1 MRKRKQ
7 IGLRAMST
15 ILAAVL
21 LMAGMS
27 TANLP
32 IRDMSVSAKTLAEL
46 QDERQA
52 NESKIAEKQ
61 KKLDSLQSNM
71 NENEQYQKTLK
82 EKIALQQENLD
93 IVSEELK
100 RIGTSISE
108 TEDAIAQAEDDITVM
123 EADIAIGLDEF
134 KMRLRAMYVQGNDS
148 LASALVGATD
158 FYDLLSKYELM
169 SRVANH
175 DNDLVNT
182 LKDKL
187 ETCNEKKAQLEKQ
200 QESLSKQQS
209 DQQAKKDEFSTALM
223 DLQDTYSETSD
234 AQEQMEREKESLN
247 ADVSTLE
254 KQNAELDA
262 EEAEIKAAIAKA
274 AEEQKRKEE
283 EARKQKEAAEAA
295 AAAQRQQEAQQQ
307 QQQNNSS
314 SNSNSNSNSSGN
326 SNSNSNSNS
335 SNNNSSSDNN
345 NSNNNN
351 SNTTP
356 STDNNNSSGGN
367 SSAGFTWPC
376 PGFYTISSGYESRW
390 GTFHGALD
398 IAGGN
403 DGAAVVASRGGTV
416 VVAVSGCPHNYG
428 KSSSC
433 GCGGGYGNYVVIQH
447 DGTYST
453 LYGHMASL
461 TVSVG
466 DTVSQGQTIGYVGS
480 TGFSTGAHLH
490 FEVRV
495 NGSKVNPADYLY

>member
-52 NESKIAEKQ
+52 NETKIAEKQ

-307 QQQNNSS
+307 QQQQQQNNSS

-326 SNSNSNSNS
+326 SNSNSNS
-335 SNNNSSSDNN
+335 SNNNSSSD
-345 NSNNNN
+345 NNN

>member
-52 NESKIAEKQ
+52 NETKIAEKQ

-209 DQQAKKDEFSTALM
+209 DQQAKKDEFSAALM

-307 QQQNNSS
+307 QQQQQQNNSS

-326 SNSNSNSNS
+326 SNSNSNS
-335 SNNNSSSDNN
+335 SNNNSSSD
-345 NSNNNN
+345 NNN

-428 KSSSC
+428 KSFSC

>member
-52 NESKIAEKQ
+52 NETKIAEKQ

-209 DQQAKKDEFSTALM
+209 DQQAKKDEFSAALM

-307 QQQNNSS
+307 QQQQQQNNSS

-326 SNSNSNSNS
+326 SNSNSNS
-335 SNNNSSSDNN
+335 SNNNSSSD
-345 NSNNNN
+345 NNN

-416 VVAVSGCPHNYG
+416 VVAVSGCSHNYG

>member
-1 MRKRKQ
+1 MH
-7 IGLRAMST
+7 
-15 ILAAVL
+15 
-21 LMAGMS
+21 
-27 TANLP
+27 
-32 IRDMSVSAKTLAEL
+32 
-46 QDERQA
+46 
-52 NESKIAEKQ
+52 
-61 KKLDSLQSNM
+61 DSRS
-71 NENEQYQKTLK
+71 
-82 EKIALQQENLD
+82 
-93 IVSEELK
+93 
-100 RIGTSISE
+100 
-108 TEDAIAQAEDDITVM
+108 
-123 EADIAIGLDEF
+123 
-134 KMRLRAMYVQGNDS
+134 
-148 LASALVGATD
+148 
-158 FYDLLSKYELM
+158 
-169 SRVANH
+169 
-175 DNDLVNT
+175 
-182 LKDKL
+182 
-187 ETCNEKKAQLEKQ
+187 
-200 QESLSKQQS
+200 
-209 DQQAKKDEFSTALM
+209 
-223 DLQDTYSETSD
+223 
-234 AQEQMEREKESLN
+234 
-247 ADVSTLE
+247 
-254 KQNAELDA
+254 
-262 EEAEIKAAIAKA
+262 IKAAIAKA

-307 QQQNNSS
+307 QQQQQQNNSS

-326 SNSNSNSNS
+326 SNSNSNS
-335 SNNNSSSDNN
+335 SNNNSSSD
-345 NSNNNN
+345 NNN

>member
-52 NESKIAEKQ
+52 NEAKIAEKQ

-200 QESLSKQQS
+200 QENLSKQQS
-209 DQQAKKDEFSTALM
+209 DQQAKKDEFSAALM

-283 EARKQKEAAEAA
+283 EARKQKEKEAAEAA

-314 SNSNSNSNSSGN
+314 ANSNSNSNSSGN
-326 SNSNSNSNS
+326 SNSNSNS
-335 SNNNSSSDNN
+335 
-345 NSNNNN
+345 
-351 SNTTP
+351 SNTIP
-356 STDNNNSSGGN
+356 
-367 SSAGFTWPC
+367 AA
-376 PGFYTISSGYESRW
+376 TITTAAQRPARI
-390 GTFHGALD
+390 TTIAAAATAALVLHGRARGS
-398 IAGGN
+398 IPFPAAMSPAGGH
-403 DGAAVVASRGGTV
+403 STV
-416 VVAVSGCPHNYG
+416 HWILPAETTAQPLSLLVAVPLLWLSADAR
-428 KSSSC
+428 
-433 GCGGGYGNYVVIQH
+433 I
-447 DGTYST
+447 TT
-453 LYGHMASL
+453 ASPPAAAAAA
-461 TVSVG
+461 
-466 DTVSQGQTIGYVGS
+466 DTETMW
-480 TGFSTGAHLH
+480 
-490 FEVRV
+490 
-495 NGSKVNPADYLY
+495 

>member
-326 SNSNSNSNS
+326 SNSNSNS
-335 SNNNSSSDNN
+335 SNNNSSSD
-345 NSNNNN
+345 NNN

>member
-52 NESKIAEKQ
+52 NEAKIAEKQ

-307 QQQNNSS
+307 QQQQQQNNSS

-326 SNSNSNSNS
+326 SNSNSNS
-335 SNNNSSSDNN
+335 SNNNSSSD
-345 NSNNNN
+345 NNN

>member
-52 NESKIAEKQ
+52 NEAKIAEKQ

-307 QQQNNSS
+307 QQQQQQNNSS

-326 SNSNSNSNS
+326 SNSNSNS
-335 SNNNSSSDNN
+335 SNNNSSSD
-345 NSNNNN
+345 NNN

-403 DGAAVVASRGGTV
+403 DGAAVVASRGGIV

>member
-52 NESKIAEKQ
+52 NEAKIAEKQ

-209 DQQAKKDEFSTALM
+209 DQQAKKDEFSAALM

-307 QQQNNSS
+307 QQQQQQNNSS

-326 SNSNSNSNS
+326 SNSNSNS
-335 SNNNSSSDNN
+335 SNNNSSSD
-345 NSNNNN
+345 NNN

-403 DGAAVVASRGGTV
+403 DGAAAVASRGGTV

>member
-52 NESKIAEKQ
+52 NEAKIAEKQ

-326 SNSNSNSNS
+326 SNSNSNS
-335 SNNNSSSDNN
+335 SNNNSSSD
-345 NSNNNN
+345 NNN

>member
-187 ETCNEKKAQLEKQ
+187 ETCNEKKAQLETQ
-200 QESLSKQQS
+200 QESLSKQQA
-209 DQQAKKDEFSTALM
+209 DQQAKKDEFSAALM

-307 QQQNNSS
+307 QQQQQQNNSS

-326 SNSNSNSNS
+326 SNSNSNS
-335 SNNNSSSDNN
+335 SNNNSSSD
-345 NSNNNN
+345 NNN

>member
-52 NESKIAEKQ
+52 NETKIAEKQ

-209 DQQAKKDEFSTALM
+209 DQQAKKDEFSAALM

-307 QQQNNSS
+307 QQQQQQNNSS

-326 SNSNSNSNS
+326 SNSNSNS
-335 SNNNSSSDNN
+335 SNNNSSSD
-345 NSNNNN
+345 NNN

-398 IAGGN
+398 IAGGT

>member
-52 NESKIAEKQ
+52 NEAKIAKKQ

-200 QESLSKQQS
+200 QESLCKQQS
-209 DQQAKKDEFSTALM
+209 DQQAKKDEFSAALM

-283 EARKQKEAAEAA
+283 EARKQKEKEAAEAA

-326 SNSNSNSNS
+326 SNSNSNS

-345 NSNNNN
+345 NSN
-351 SNTTP
+351 TTP
-356 STDNNNSSGGN
+356 STDNSNSSGGN

>member
-52 NESKIAEKQ
+52 NETKIAEKQ

-100 RIGTSISE
+100 RIGTSSSE

-209 DQQAKKDEFSTALM
+209 DQQAKKDEFSAALM

-307 QQQNNSS
+307 NNSS

-326 SNSNSNSNS
+326 SNSNSNS
-335 SNNNSSSDNN
+335 SNNNSSSD
-345 NSNNNN
+345 NNN

>member
-52 NESKIAEKQ
+52 NETKIAEKQ

-307 QQQNNSS
+307 QQQQQQNNSS

-335 SNNNSSSDNN
+335 GNNNSSSD
-345 NSNNNN
+345 NNN

>member
-52 NESKIAEKQ
+52 NEAKIAEKQ

-200 QESLSKQQS
+200 QESLSNQQS

-307 QQQNNSS
+307 QQQQQQNNSS

-326 SNSNSNSNS
+326 SNSNSNS
-335 SNNNSSSDNN
+335 SNNNSSSD
-345 NSNNNN
+345 NNN

>member
-52 NESKIAEKQ
+52 NEAKIAEKQ

-82 EKIALQQENLD
+82 EKITLQQENLD

-209 DQQAKKDEFSTALM
+209 DQQAKKDEFSAALM

-234 AQEQMEREKESLN
+234 AQEQMEREKKILFVTRSDTETLVNGLEAYGPAFVEQLRGMFAFAVWNEKKEELMLARDFFGIKPLFYTEGSCRGSSC
-247 ADVSTLE
+247 ST
-254 KQNAELDA
+254 ASA
-262 EEAEIKAAIAKA
+262 GGTAATAATA
-274 AEEQKRKEE
+274 AE
-283 EARKQKEAAEAA
+283 
-295 AAAQRQQEAQQQ
+295 
-307 QQQNNSS
+307 
-314 SNSNSNSNSSGN
+314 
-326 SNSNSNSNS
+326 
-335 SNNNSSSDNN
+335 
-345 NSNNNN
+345 
-351 SNTTP
+351 
-356 STDNNNSSGGN
+356 
-367 SSAGFTWPC
+367 
-376 PGFYTISSGYESRW
+376 
-390 GTFHGALD
+390 
-398 IAGGN
+398 
-403 DGAAVVASRGGTV
+403 
-416 VVAVSGCPHNYG
+416 
-428 KSSSC
+428 
-433 GCGGGYGNYVVIQH
+433 
-447 DGTYST
+447 
-453 LYGHMASL
+453 
-461 TVSVG
+461 
-466 DTVSQGQTIGYVGS
+466 
-480 TGFSTGAHLH
+480 
-490 FEVRV
+490 
-495 NGSKVNPADYLY
+495 

>member
-52 NESKIAEKQ
+52 NETKIAEKQ

-209 DQQAKKDEFSTALM
+209 DQQAKKDEFSAALM

-307 QQQNNSS
+307 QQQQQQNNSS

-326 SNSNSNSNS
+326 SNSNSNS
-335 SNNNSSSDNN
+335 SNNNSSSD
-345 NSNNNN
+345 NNN

-416 VVAVSGCPHNYG
+416 VVAVSACPHNYG

>member
-307 QQQNNSS
+307 QQQQQQNNSS

-326 SNSNSNSNS
+326 SNSNSNS
-335 SNNNSSSDNN
+335 SNNNSSSD
-345 NSNNNN
+345 NNN

>member
-52 NESKIAEKQ
+52 NETKIAEKQ

-82 EKIALQQENLD
+82 EKITLQQENLD

-209 DQQAKKDEFSTALM
+209 DQQAKKDEFSAALM

-307 QQQNNSS
+307 QQQQQQN
-314 SNSNSNSNSSGN
+314 NSNSNSG
-326 SNSNSNSNS
+326 
-335 SNNNSSSDNN
+335 NNNSSSD
-345 NSNNNN
+345 NNN

>member
-108 TEDAIAQAEDDITVM
+108 TEEAIAQAEDDITVM

-209 DQQAKKDEFSTALM
+209 DQQAKKDEFSAALM

-307 QQQNNSS
+307 QQQQQQNNSS

-326 SNSNSNSNS
+326 SNSNSNS
-335 SNNNSSSDNN
+335 SNNNSSSD
-345 NSNNNN
+345 NNN

>member
-52 NESKIAEKQ
+52 NETKIAEKQ

-209 DQQAKKDEFSTALM
+209 DQQAKKDEFSAALM

-307 QQQNNSS
+307 QQQQQQNNSS

-326 SNSNSNSNS
+326 SNSNSNS
-335 SNNNSSSDNN
+335 SNTNSSSD
-345 NSNNNN
+345 NNN

>member
-52 NESKIAEKQ
+52 NETKIAEKQ

-307 QQQNNSS
+307 QQQQQQNNSS
-314 SNSNSNSNSSGN
+314 SNSNSNSNSS
-326 SNSNSNSNS
+326 SNSNSNGNS
-335 SNNNSSSDNN
+335 SNNKSSSD
-345 NSNNNN
+345 NNN

>member
-61 KKLDSLQSNM
+61 KKLDSLQYNM

-209 DQQAKKDEFSTALM
+209 DQQAKKDEFSAALM

-307 QQQNNSS
+307 QQQQQQNNSS

-326 SNSNSNSNS
+326 SNSNSNS
-335 SNNNSSSDNN
+335 SNNNSSSD
-345 NSNNNN
+345 NNN